1 MRGGRVAQ
9 AKRSRGAGG
18 RAAAVA
24 RDDGSDTNTIDPA
37 LDGNSVSEF
46 STDATEPSDTTDAGE
61 TSDAVDTVATEIDH
75 LGLAESELR
84 ALQVCDFPHVVS
96 FNISYYIGLVH
107 KNLSRCLQCR
117 RERGVAGRPF
127 DCSQKRGDGRDLPVA
142 VLPVR
147 RHASEES
154 KCMSSGCQASN
165 PRPTGKIFHLTQS
178 AELLHPFQDEESSP
192 SGLRRGPHEPRPTW
206 DLALMKELAK
216 ESFRNLKPSLRRRP
230 RPTIR

>member
-107 KNLSRCLQCR
+107 KKLSRCLQCR
-117 RERGVAGRPF
+117 RERGVAGRP
-127 DCSQKRGDGRDLPVA
+127 ST
-142 VLPVR
+142 VR
-147 RHASEES
+147 RNEV
-154 KCMSSGCQASN
+154 
-165 PRPTGKIFHLTQS
+165 TGETYPSPYFQFDVTHPKNQS
-178 AELLHPFQDEESSP
+178 VCLQVAKQVIH
-192 SGLRRGPHEPRPTW
+192 
-206 DLALMKELAK
+206 DLQVRY
-216 ESFRNLKPSLRRRP
+216 F
-230 RPTIR
+230 I